1 MSVHD
6 RHRHNRG
13 TAVIP
18 SALDRWKARQA
29 PVDNDRDGGDPGPSD
44 EDVYDWAAFDAE
56 AAETARAM
64 GDHNR
69 ALQRAFM
76 AAAGLPVVGE
86 DTADDGAIACLE
98 AS

>member
-1 MSVHD
+1 MTNHEV
-6 RHRHNRG
+6 
-13 TAVIP
+13 VEEV
-18 SALDRWKARQA
+18 LDYLARVGD
-29 PVDNDRDGGDPGPSD
+29 VDERADLGDPGPSD

-56 AAETARAM
+56 AAETASFM

-76 AAAGLPVVGE
+76 AAAGLPIVGE
-86 DTADDGAIACLE
+86 DTADDGATAYLE